1 MGSQDPVPLT
11 SAPRSGI
18 VGTVV
23 VAVAF
28 FDGVF
33 VGAPVAILMAALGSI
48 LVYAAATTA
57 VACVVIVCCVWLDR
71 RWDDWL
77 SGTGTRM
84 ETALEKMRANRLMR
98 RPMAWI
104 REGTDRRYALA
115 AAVANPILVAAFT
128 RSLTNEPVGE
138 RRILAGAVA
147 YAVPYVAM
155 WSIVGLALGAAGRA
169 V

>member
-1 MGSQDPVPLT
+1 MGSPDPAPLT
-11 SAPRSGI
+11 SAGRSGI

-33 VGAPVAILMAALGSI
+33 VGAPVAILMAALASI

-57 VACVVIVCCVWLDR
+57 VACLVIVCCAWLDR
-71 RWDDWL
+71 RWEDWL
-77 SGTGTRM
+77 SGSGTRM

-155 WSIVGLALGAAGRA
+155 WSVVGLVLGAAVRA

>member
-1 MGSQDPVPLT
+1 MGSPDPAPLT
-11 SAPRSGI
+11 SAARSGI

-104 REGTDRRYALA
+104 RDGTDRRYALA

>member
-104 REGTDRRYALA
+104 RDGTDRRYALA

-155 WSIVGLALGAAGRA
+155 WSVVGLVLGAAVRA

>member
-1 MGSQDPVPLT
+1 
-11 SAPRSGI
+11 
-18 VGTVV
+18 
-23 VAVAF
+23 
-28 FDGVF
+28 
-33 VGAPVAILMAALGSI
+33 
-48 LVYAAATTA
+48 
-57 VACVVIVCCVWLDR
+57 VIVCCAWLDR

-77 SGTGTRM
+77 SGSGTRM

-155 WSIVGLALGAAGRA
+155 WSVVGLVLGAAVRA